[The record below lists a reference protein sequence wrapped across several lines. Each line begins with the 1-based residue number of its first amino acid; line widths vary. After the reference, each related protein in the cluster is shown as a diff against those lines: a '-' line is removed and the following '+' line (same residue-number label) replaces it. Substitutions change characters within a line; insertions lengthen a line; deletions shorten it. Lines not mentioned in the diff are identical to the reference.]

1 MSLTR
6 IGNVFFCFLVLFG
19 DVWQFVCDF
28 IKKTETKVLSTLVF
42 TYSEVYIFVKDKN
55 HKNVY
60 DMNCLDRTVLKNKS
74 IKTTE
79 IISIMII
86 HLRVKFKE
94 R

>member
-1 MSLTR
+1 M
-6 IGNVFFCFLVLFG
+6 
-19 DVWQFVCDF
+19 CDF
-28 IKKTETKVLSTLVF
+28 KKKTETKVLSTLVF